1 MNIETI
7 VVIVFLGSVYLLV
20 SALDLAHIS
29 FCTWYERR
37 ERRKRV
43 ATFYDKALLER
54 FKKVGALG
62 KFGSTR
68 AMHVPRCPGKRK
80 VSWRRYQ
87 VFNPEPLRF
96 RENGR
101 TIEMIN
107 LSNTLQAA
115 IDESEK
121 IIKGI

>member
-68 AMHVPRCPGKRK
+68 AMHVPRCPGK
-80 VSWRRYQ
+80 
-87 VFNPEPLRF
+87 PLRF